1 MTHDQSIRTGP
12 RRFWYARLGL
22 GLFGFVGGAAG
33 IVLGFGTGVLLDH
46 LISRFA
52 FLRTIRRTV
61 VNRTP
66 SAEAELY
73 TLIALYFREL
83 HPDTTLLAGAG
94 EHDLLR
100 QYLERCLQ
108 IVFSGDAR
116 EFHGTVLEAL
126 SMVPTEDLWEAL
138 LEASPSERRYIH
150 REMLCGQSDS
160 KTDQTQKVW
169 DAQYSHVLGLKE
181 PAGEHDIRMAFRR
194 RALLS
199 HPDIPDD
206 PGTENIP
213 YSFAEIR
220 AAYEILISRFAAEP
234 GGPGSEDDHTDPHSH
249 ARSDT
254 RC

>member
-22 GLFGFVGGAAG
+22 GLLGFVGGAAG

-61 VNRTP
+61 FNRTP

-73 TLIALYFREL
+73 TVIALYFREL
-83 HPDTTLLAGAG
+83 YPDTSTLSGAV

-100 QYLERCLQ
+100 QYLERGLQ

-126 SMVPTEDLWEAL
+126 STVATGALWEAL
-138 LEASPSERRYIH
+138 LEASPRDRQNMHQELLR
-150 REMLCGQSDS
+150 GQSGG
-160 KTDQTQKVW
+160 TGEQTHKVW
-169 DAQYSHVLGLKE
+169 DAQYSLVLGLKE

-199 HPDIPDD
+199 HPDIPDG
-206 PGTENIP
+206 PGTERIP

-220 AAYEILISRFAAEP
+220 AAYETLISRFVAEP
-234 GGPGSEDDHTDPHSH
+234 GGPGSEDDRTDPHSH
-249 ARSDT
+249 VQSDT